1 MFLLFFSIVLLIY
14 FLVNFY
20 IYQRGIQLLPQGSAL
35 RSWFK
40 VVFWVVSASYIVGRV
55 VERYHISW
63 FTDILTWVGSFWL
76 AAMLL
81 LFLLVVL
88 GDIVRLANH
97 FTGFLPALF
106 YTGAFKLKLF
116 AGVLIFVFVSILAGH
131 INALVPKIRKLAI
144 TTEKSAGSMT
154 ELRIAMASDIHM
166 GTVIGPRRMTRLVN
180 QINALKPDLILFAG
194 DVVDEDLAPV
204 IRHDLG
210 SVLLQ
215 LKAPLGVYAIT
226 GNHEYIG
233 GVEKAVAYLQK
244 HGITMLRDSA
254 VTINQSF
261 VLAGRE
267 DRSKSNR
274 KSISDILS
282 SADRTLPV
290 ILMDHQPFDLDSVAM
305 EKVDIQ
311 FSGHTHHGQMWPLNY
326 ITEAIYEVSRGYLKK
341 GKSHFY
347 VSNGFGTW
355 GPPVRI
361 GNRPEIV
368 EVIVKFNQP

>member
-1 MFLLFFSIVLLIY
+1 
-14 FLVNFY
+14 
-20 IYQRGIQLLPQGSAL
+20 
-35 RSWFK
+35 
-40 VVFWVVSASYIVGRV
+40 
-55 VERYHISW
+55 
-63 FTDILTWVGSFWL
+63 
-76 AAMLL
+76 MLL

-341 GKSHFY
+341 GNSHFY